1 MIEIV
6 VNGDARRV
14 KEGQT
19 LAGLLKELELDPER
33 VAIEMNRKIVKQP
46 NWSGTV
52 LQAGTR
58 VEIVQFVGGG

>member
-6 VNGDARRV
+6 VNGDSRRV
-14 KEGQT
+14 REGQT
-19 LAGLLKELELDPER
+19 LLGLLRELAREPER
-33 VAIEMNRKIVKQP
+33 VAIEMDRKIVKQA

-58 VEIVQFVGGG
+58 LEIVQFVGGG